1 LGLNLGGTWHTSD
14 VTNKTNIGYG
24 FTIGR
29 TYNFNY
35 GKRLSFDIRG
45 RYLTGNWKGQDKF
58 LTARTLSPVS
68 SDIDTVINN
77 FQTQQHR
84 LGLELVLRA
93 NGLRDRT
100 GIDAYVFGGVGLTWH
115 NTFADFKDTS
125 NALYAYDINQIGQ
138 SSYLNSIQDGQFE
151 TALVGEVDK
160 NEIHFMPSLGFGIG
174 YQVGKRTTIG
184 IEHKTTF
191 TMRDDFDGFSSL
203 TPNAEKDLYHY
214 TSLYLHFRFKQRKGT
229 STGGSSTNNTVGG
242 NNSVNNVG
250 NYNQTNT
257 ACPSP
262 SIVFISPAQN
272 TVVSAQTGEYQLQA
286 SISNIDSR
294 NGITFRQNGQL
305 LNYFAYNTTSDRLDI
320 NLTLIPGVNT
330 FEIAATNNCGSAN
343 QVITM
348 NYTPCILPKIQFN
361 DAPNGT
367 ANVSQALFSVN
378 ANLTAAETGAVTVM
392 VNGMN
397 IVPSGYIKETG
408 TLRQPVTL
416 SQGRNTIVVST
427 TNSCGTVSETLVVN
441 YENCILTKVNLITPS
456 QSGTSV
462 TTDLYS
468 LTMQASNVSSAQ
480 QLALTINNQQITNYT
495 FNPSTGMLTRT
506 LVLQNGT
513 NTISLRATNNCG
525 TDVKTLTI
533 LFNPPVPVTNRTV
546 TICHYPT
553 PGSNKPVTIT
563 IPENELSMHLA
574 HGDQLGACTQ
584 LQPPAPEQKIT
595 ICHIPPGN
603 PNNPQ
608 TIEIPMS
615 AWPAHQAHGDQLGAC
630 QPVTPTPPSPPT
642 PPTPVPNRTVT
653 ICHYPTPGSNKP
665 VTITIPENE
674 LSMHLAHGDQLGACT
689 QLQPP
694 APEQKMTICHI
705 PPGNPNNPQTI
716 EIPMSAWPAH
726 QAHGDQLGACQPVTP
741 TPPTPPT
748 PPNPPAPE
756 QKITICHIP
765 PGNPNNP
772 QTIEIPMSAWP
783 AHQAHGDQLGA
794 CQPVTPTPPTPPT
807 PPNPPAPEQKI
818 TICHIPPGN
827 PNNPQTI
834 EIPMSAWPAHQAHG
848 DQFGACQPVTPT
860 PPTPPTPPNPPAPEQ
875 KITICHIPPGNP
887 NNPQTI
893 EIPMSAWPAHQAHGD
908 QLGACKEPEPTPP
921 TPPAPPNPP
930 APEQKITICHIPP
943 GNPNNP
949 QTIEIPMSA
958 WPAHQAHGDQ
968 LGACKEP
975 EPPAPPTPPTPPNPP
990 APEQKM
996 TICHIPPGNPN
1007 NPQTIEIPMSA
1018 WPAHQAHGDQL
1029 GACKEPEP
1037 TPPTPPTPPSNEK
1050 ITICHREGATYST
1063 LTILASDW
1071 PIHQAHGDQMG
1082 PCPTAPNPGGGNG
1095 NDGKVETNGNS
1106 NGQGNGN
1113 GKGKTGNTSGGQIQK
1128 PGTQS
1133 GNKPVNN
1140 PKPSTNPKENKEE
1153 DNNKG
1158 GGKQI
1163 EKPEPPKPP
1172 GRNGG

>member
-1 LGLNLGGTWHTSD
+1 MKNKYAFLLCLTFLTTFSFGQRMDYDVASKWYLGLNLGGTWHTSD

-35 GKRLSFDIRG
+35 GKRLSFDLRG

-100 GIDAYVFGGVGLTWH
+100 GIDAYIFGGVGLTWQ
-115 NTFADFKDTS
+115 NTFADFRDTS
-125 NALYAYDINQIGQ
+125 NALYTYDINQIGQ

-229 STGGSSTNNTVGG
+229 STGSSTNNTLGG

-272 TVVSAQTGEYQLQA
+272 AVVSAQTGEYQLQA

-294 NGITFRQNGQL
+294 SGIAFRQNGQL
-305 LNYFAYNTTSDRLDI
+305 LNYFAYNTASDRLDI

-343 QVITM
+343 QVITV

-367 ANVSQALFSVN
+367 ANASQALFSVN
-378 ANLTAAETGAVTVM
+378 ANLTAAETGSVTVM

-408 TLRQPVTL
+408 TLRQPITL

-441 YENCILTKVNLITPS
+441 YENCILPKVNLITPS

-513 NTISLRATNNCG
+513 NTITLRATNNCG
-525 TDVKTLTI
+525 TDVQSLTI
-533 LFNPPVPVTNRTV
+533 LLNPPAPVPNRTV
-546 TICHYPT
+546 TICHYPM
-553 PGSNKPVTIT
+553 PGSNKPITIT
-563 IPENELSMHLA
+563 IPESELSAHLA

-584 LQPPAPEQKIT
+584 LQPPAPEQTIT
-595 ICHIPPGN
+595 ICHITPGN

-630 QPVTPTPPSPPT
+630 QPVTPTPPTPPT
-642 PPTPVPNRTVT
+642 PPNPPAPVPNRTVT

-665 VTITIPENE
+665 ITITIPESE

-726 QAHGDQLGACQPVTP
+726 QAHGDQLGACQPITP
-741 TPPTPPT
+741 TPPTPPN

-794 CQPVTPTPPTPPT
+794 CQPVTPAPTPPPTPP
-807 PPNPPAPEQKI
+807 
-818 TICHIPPGN
+818 
-827 PNNPQTI
+827 
-834 EIPMSAWPAHQAHG
+834 
-848 DQFGACQPVTPT
+848 D
-860 PPTPPTPPNPPAPEQ
+860 PPAPEQ

-908 QLGACKEPEPTPP
+908 QLGACKPPEPTPP
-921 TPPAPPNPP
+921 TLPTPPSNEKITICHRDGGTYSTMTILVSDWPLHQAHGDQMGPCPIPPTPPNPP
-930 APEQKITICHIPP
+930 TPEQKITICHKDRN
-943 GNPNNP
+943 GQ
-949 QTIEIPMSA
+949 QTTMEIPQSA
-958 WPAHQAHGDQ
+958 WPAHQAHGDY
-968 LGACKEP
+968 LGACKP
-975 EPPAPPTPPTPPNPP
+975 
-990 APEQKM
+990 
-996 TICHIPPGNPN
+996 
-1007 NPQTIEIPMSA
+1007 
-1018 WPAHQAHGDQL
+1018 
-1029 GACKEPEP
+1029 PEP

-1050 ITICHREGATYST
+1050 TTICHRDGGTYST
-1063 LTILASDW
+1063 MTILVSDW
-1071 PIHQAHGDQMG
+1071 PLHQAHGDQMG
-1082 PCPTAPNPGGGNG
+1082 PCPTPPNPGGGNG

-1140 PKPSTNPKENKEE
+1140 PKPYTNPKENNKEE

-1172 GRNGG
+1172 VRNGG